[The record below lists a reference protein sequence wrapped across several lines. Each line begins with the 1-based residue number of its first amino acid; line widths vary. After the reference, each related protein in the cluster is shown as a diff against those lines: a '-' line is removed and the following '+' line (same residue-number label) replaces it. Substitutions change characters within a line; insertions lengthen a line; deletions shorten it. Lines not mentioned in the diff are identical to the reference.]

1 LRVRLGRKC
10 TCRVLLTETRL
21 ISHTP
26 TFACPVI
33 FFEMLADARIAEMPF
48 QNRGWD
54 HVCKMGGQE
63 ERAFVLAE
71 SCM

>member
-1 LRVRLGRKC
+1 
-10 TCRVLLTETRL
+10 
-21 ISHTP
+21 
-26 TFACPVI
+26 
-33 FFEMLADARIAEMPF
+33 MLADARIAEMPF